1 MRRKLC
7 EKRQETTSL
16 ILRIIVVGSAILVGC
31 IMLGIIGY
39 ILYKGVPHLGM
50 KGLFAWEYTSQ
61 NVSMMPAI
69 INTLIMTFLSLILAV
84 PMGVFAAIY
93 LAEYSKRGSKFVKV
107 VRMTAETLA
116 GIPSIV
122 YGLFGYILFV
132 ITLQWGYT
140 LLSGAITLAI
150 MILPLIMR
158 TTEEALMSVPD
169 TYREGSFGLGAGKL
183 RTVFKII
190 LPAAMPGIVTG
201 IILAIG
207 RIVGESAALIFTAGT
222 NPVVPDSLFASTRTL
237 SVHLYAL
244 LTEGLYEDQ
253 AYATAVV
260 LLVLVTAINALS
272 RVVAKKFGSVE

>member
-1 MRRKLC
+1 MRRKSG
-7 EKRQETTSL
+7 EKRQQTTSL

-140 LLSGAITLAI
+140 LLSGAITLVI